1 MRSRITIFIF
11 SFVIIFA
18 MASNRASFFSSK
30 KNDAD
35 TVVSV
40 KDTVRKDSAIA
51 GKVDIDTTLAQAI
64 DTLDSLHRAI
74 FLRNKAIDDSIRLD
88 SINRRK
94 KNGIDAPVEYTADDS
109 LVYFAGNKMA
119 HLYGSSTVKYENMDL
134 ASEKV
139 AITLDSSLVRAT
151 GVYDSA
157 TREKIGTPVFKM
169 GSDSYESD
177 TMAFNFKTKKGL
189 IASVY
194 TEQEDGFLTAERSK
208 RDKEGNLYLK
218 HGRYTTCDE
227 EHPDF
232 YLALSRAKVRPG
244 KDVIFGPAYLVVQ
257 DVPLPIA
264 IPYGFFPFSKS
275 YSSGFIMPTYGDETS
290 RGFYL
295 RDGGYYFA
303 ISDRIDLKLTGE
315 IYTKGSWGLSA
326 ISNYRKRYRYSGSFN
341 ASFQDTRNGDKGM
354 PDYTKDKSF
363 KIAWSHRQDAKANPY
378 STLSASVNFAT
389 SSYENNNMS
398 SLYNPQSRSQS
409 TRTSSVSWNT
419 QFSSIG
425 MSLSSAA
432 NLSQRV
438 RDSVIDLTLPDLN
451 ISVSRFYPFRR
462 KYAAG
467 KERWYEKISLSY
479 TGHVSNSI
487 STKEDKLLDSRLNR
501 DWKNGMQHNIP
512 ISASFS
518 LFNAINLTTS
528 FNFTD
533 RMYLSKEKKSWVVND
548 RTGEG
553 YEKTDTLYGL
563 YNVYNWSASVS
574 ANTKLYG
581 MFIPSRKLFG
591 DKIQAIRHVFTPSVS
606 FNFAPDF
613 GDESYGY
620 WNTYQ
625 RTLADGK
632 VETVRYSPYSNS
644 LFGVPGS
651 GKTGAVMFQMS
662 NNLEMKIKSDKDTTG
677 FKKISLI
684 DELGA
689 SISYNMA
696 AKEHN
701 WSDLNMNLRLKWWK
715 SYTFSLSAVFK
726 TYAVAQKEDGTVVE
740 TNRTQWSLGHFGRFQ
755 GMSQNI
761 SYTLNPEK
769 LKKLFG
775 GGDDKKKKDTDD
787 ADDDETGLDSNID
800 PVMAKGQKAV
810 EDKPGKAETDDDGYM
825 HFSMPWS
832 LTFSYGVTMRED
844 AQNFKKYN
852 QTVLYDNKKCEAGYY
867 GYKFTQNLNFSGN
880 VRLSEGWNIS
890 FSSGY
895 DFDYKK
901 LSLTTASLSRDLH
914 CFSMSCSVVLAPYTS
929 YNFSFRC
936 NAATLT
942 DALKYDKRSGYSNNV
957 NWY

>member
-1 MRSRITIFIF
+1 
-11 SFVIIFA
+11 
-18 MASNRASFFSSK
+18 MASNRASFFSSE

-40 KDTVRKDSAIA
+40 RDTVRKDSAIA

-157 TREKIGTPVFKM
+157 TREKVGTPIFKM

-194 TEQEDGFLTAERSK
+194 TEQEDGFLKAERSK

-787 ADDDETGLDSNID
+787 ADDDDTGLDSNID

>member
-1 MRSRITIFIF
+1 
-11 SFVIIFA
+11 
-18 MASNRASFFSSK
+18 MASNRASFFSSE

-40 KDTVRKDSAIA
+40 RDTVRKDSAIA

-157 TREKIGTPVFKM
+157 TREKVGTPIFKM

-479 TGHVSNSI
+479 TGHISNSI

-651 GKTGAVMFQMS
+651 GKTGSVMFQMS

-787 ADDDETGLDSNID
+787 ADDDDDTGLDSNID

-867 GYKFTQNLNFSGN
+867 GYKFTQNLNFSGT
-880 VRLSEGWNIS
+880 IS
-890 FSSGY
+890 VP
-895 DFDYKK
+895 DIQI
-901 LSLTTASLSRDLH
+901 T
-914 CFSMSCSVVLAPYTS
+914 
-929 YNFSFRC
+929 
-936 NAATLT
+936 
-942 DALKYDKRSGYSNNV
+942 
-957 NWY
+957 